1 MNHDFIEANDLAAR
15 YVAERLS
22 VDEEREFEAHLVDC
36 ARCADEVEQELGLRQ
51 ALRTLRA
58 GELPQQRPV
67 PVSRRS
73 GLMPGTRF
81 FQAAAAV
88 LLVSA
93 IGLAMSL
100 ARTSVSL
107 RASLAASQ
115 QQQQRAETAAQTA
128 QSLERRV
135 AELEQR
141 VSQPPAAPASQ
152 PVRPAAVFALTAVR
166 GAASADA
173 PPVNRITIANA
184 DRLVVFTVELPPLQG
199 PPDYMVSLREGAG
212 REVWSGGP
220 FRPSTPDAL
229 AVAVDRALLQN
240 GVNTFEVRQRTAD
253 GRLVVIG
260 RYPFEIRSR

>member
-22 VDEEREFEAHLVDC
+22 ADEEREFEAHLVDC
-36 ARCADEVEQELGLRQ
+36 TRCADEVERELGLRQ
-51 ALRTLRA
+51 ALQTVRA
-58 GELPQQRPV
+58 GEQKERQPAQVTRRRVV
-67 PVSRRS
+67 P
-73 GLMPGTRF
+73 GAWF

-100 ARTSVSL
+100 ARTSASL
-107 RASLAASQ
+107 RASLAARQ
-115 QQQQRAETAAQTA
+115 EQQQRAETAARTA

-141 VSQPPAAPASQ
+141 ASQPPAPPANQ
-152 PVRPAAVFALTAVR
+152 LVLPAAVFALTAVR

-173 PPVNRITIANA
+173 PPVNRITIAGA

-199 PPDYMVSLREGAG
+199 PPDYMVSLRDRAG

-220 FRPSTPDAL
+220 FTPSTPDSL

-240 GVNTFEVRQRTAD
+240 GINTFEARQRTAD
-253 GRLVVIG
+253 GRLVLIG
-260 RYPFEIRSR
+260 RYPFEVRSR